1 MVKALR
7 GFTEDVIPSAWGLSM
22 SRAFAAGASLLALSL
37 LVPMSAA
44 RGDSQ
49 SRTRVTIRGTGSDV
63 VIDRTA
69 APVTRR
75 APEASALPTGPLVE
89 AIRLKAHGASDSA
102 VIAYLHAHEAEL
114 PPVVDSEDVKQLRKA
129 GAGKSVVAY
138 LATVAAVDIGET
150 GEGHEA
156 AVSAERSSPIGLEP
170 SPYGMSDAYALSG
183 GYGASHRAR
192 RVPRGIPRAHAMAFP
207 PGPVFHPRIPSRAGF
222 PRHRALE

>member
-1 MVKALR
+1 
-7 GFTEDVIPSAWGLSM
+7 M
-22 SRAFAAGASLLALSL
+22 SRAFAAGASLLVLWV
-37 LVPMSAA
+37 LVPVSAA

-63 VIDRTA
+63 VIDRSA

-75 APEASALPTGPLVE
+75 VPEAPAFPTGPLVE
-89 AIRLKAHGASDSA
+89 AIRLKAHGASDTA

-129 GAGKSVVAY
+129 GAGKSVVAF

-156 AVSAERSSPIGLEP
+156 AIIAEPSSPVGVDAA
-170 SPYGMSDAYALSG
+170 PYGMSDAYGFSG
-183 GYGASHRAR
+183 GYGTPSRAR
-192 RVPRGIPRAHAMAFP
+192 RVPGGFPRAHVMAFP
-207 PGPVFHPRIPSRAGF
+207 PGHRRIPARAGF
-222 PRHRALE
+222 TRRPTFQ